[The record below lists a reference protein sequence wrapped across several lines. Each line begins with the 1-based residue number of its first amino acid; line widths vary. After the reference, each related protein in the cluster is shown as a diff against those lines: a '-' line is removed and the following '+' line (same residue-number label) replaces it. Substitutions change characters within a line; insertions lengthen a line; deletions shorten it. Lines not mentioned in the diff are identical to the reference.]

1 MRVKDSNLKLNET
14 AVTSSSL
21 STHWQRIPRFHI
33 REGSVT
39 LLTLDSESALRVMS
53 AKCIT
58 HCHVIG
64 SRNSRFSVI
73 LYAPQTMNQNR
84 HESKNNC

>member
-1 MRVKDSNLKLNET
+1 MRVKDLKPNET
-14 AVTSSSL
+14 A
-21 STHWQRIPRFHI
+21 HWQTIPRFQI
-33 REGSVT
+33 RANSVT
-39 LLTLDSESALRVMS
+39 LLTLDSESAFRVTS

-73 LYAPQTMNQNR
+73 LYAPQTMNQNG
-84 HESKNNC
+84 HESKKNC